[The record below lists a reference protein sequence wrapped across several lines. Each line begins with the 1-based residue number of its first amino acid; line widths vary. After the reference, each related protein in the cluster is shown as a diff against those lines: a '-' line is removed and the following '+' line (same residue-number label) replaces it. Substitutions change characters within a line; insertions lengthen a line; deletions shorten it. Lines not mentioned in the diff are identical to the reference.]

1 MEQHGGESTQSKAAV
16 MTAEPVYSVWDYYD
30 GIQSG
35 VAGYRD
41 SPHYFERDWSKDKQT
56 ELSAFTL
63 IPITEN
69 ELAEVVER
77 ERIFREWEAKFH
89 QGEVDVDTHPG
100 AEGQGSSYFELQRTF
115 KARASQAALCLSTPE
130 FSALPGQEELPKGVI
145 ARLQVV
151 WHDGD

>member
-1 MEQHGGESTQSKAAV
+1 MNV
-16 MTAEPVYSVWDYYD
+16 EPVYSVWDYYD
-30 GIQSG
+30 GIESG
-35 VAGYRD
+35 VAGYRG
-41 SPHYFERDWSKDKQT
+41 SPHYFERDWSEEKQA
-56 ELSAFTL
+56 ELSTFTL
-63 IPITEN
+63 IPISEN

-77 ERIFREWEAKFH
+77 ERIFREWEAKFY

-115 KARASQAALCLSTPE
+115 KARASQAPLRLSTPE
-130 FSALPGQEELPKGVI
+130 FSALPGQEERPKGVM